1 MKRSLFTGLTVIAVI
16 VAFPLVKSAP
26 GFAQLHQVAQAIAQQ
41 IQRPEVKLVLQAEKQ
56 VQTLDEQGRIKLSW
70 QTLTEGAT
78 VQPGDTLRYT
88 LASANEG
95 ALPAQD
101 LVITQPIAPQMKY
114 VLGSAGGNSEAQKT
128 YSIDNGQ
135 TFAQTPMVEVTLPD
149 GTIELQPAPAE
160 AYTHLRW
167 QFETVE
173 IDVAVQVNYQV
184 LVK

>member
-1 MKRSLFTGLTVIAVI
+1 MKRSLVTGLTVAAVVI
-16 VAFPLVKSAP
+16 TLPLVKSAP
-26 GFAQLHQVAQAIAQQ
+26 GFAQLHQVAQTIAQQ

-56 VQTLDEQGRIKLSW
+56 VQTLDDQGQPQLSW
-70 QTLTEGAT
+70 QPLADGAT

-95 ALPAQD
+95 ELPAQD
-101 LVITQPIAPQMKY
+101 LVLTQPIASQMKY
-114 VLGSAGGNSEAQKT
+114 VVGSAAGNSEAQTT

-135 TFAQTPMVEVTLPD
+135 TFVQTPMVEVTLPD
-149 GTIELQPAPAE
+149 GTVELKPAPAE

-173 IDVAVQVNYQV
+173 AEVAVQVNYQV